1 MFINWSKN
9 AILQPKLIISQSKID
24 QNVSKQPFFVKNYRG
39 QSWFTIRLR
48 FFTKLPVTSNSQQ
61 FAFFDEKNC
70 LFILTTIFSV
80 KITIKNYCTED
91 GYSTERGFCGHSRIR
106 VLNSRKIRA
115 ILRYFKIF
123 CQFCRKSTCLLLH
136 NFPLISNLA
145 PFRPKFQFSTEIA
158 RWNWVNSKLKSVQF
172 WPNFVFYPEMQN
184 LDIFVRNCHFQSEN
198 TIFAMKISHFNT
210 KICSFLTEIDHF

>member
-1 MFINWSKN
+1 MKN
-9 AILQPKLIISQSKID
+9 AISQPKLIISQSKID
-24 QNVSKQPFFVKNYRG
+24 QNVSKQPFFVKNNRG

-48 FFTKLPVTSNSQQ
+48 FSLSCQLHRIRNSLH
-61 FAFFDEKNC
+61 FFFEKNC

-172 WPNFVFYPEMQN
+172 WPNFVLYPEMQN
-184 LDIFVRNCHFQSEN
+184 LDIFGRNRHFPSEN
-198 TIFAMKISHFNT
+198 SIFAIK
-210 KICSFLTEIDHF
+210 

>member
-1 MFINWSKN
+1 MQYCNPNWSFRS
-9 AILQPKLIISQSKID
+9 QKLIKMFQNSHFLSKITVANRGSPSGWGFSLSC
-24 QNVSKQPFFVKNYRG
+24 QLHRIRNSLHFF
-39 QSWFTIRLR
+39 F
-48 FFTKLPVTSNSQQ
+48 
-61 FAFFDEKNC
+61 EKNC

-172 WPNFVFYPEMQN
+172 WPNFVLYPEMQN
-184 LDIFVRNCHFQSEN
+184 LDIFGRNRHFRSEN
-198 TIFAMKISHFNT
+198 SIFAIK
-210 KICSFLTEIDHF
+210 